1 MCVNLSALRPD
12 ESLCLRLLSMKLSGA
27 MSSEAEYEPCDHE
40 LSRIAKDPNSMDA
53 IDVQYVEENW
63 KTEAFVSFCFFN
75 ARVISMTPQK
85 ASTS

>member
-1 MCVNLSALRPD
+1 MT
-12 ESLCLRLLSMKLSGA
+12 
-27 MSSEAEYEPCDHE
+27 SEVEYKPWDHG
-40 LSRIAKDPNSMDA
+40 LSRIAKDANIMDS
-53 IDVQYVEENW
+53 IDIEYVEENW